1 MCRRLLRSGLDPCLE
16 PGREEK
22 SKSVLFA
29 WWTSGLVGGKK
40 VNEPV
45 DDCDVA
51 RALET
56 ARESGLI
63 SLSKECGIAVRDV

>member
-1 MCRRLLRSGLDPCLE
+1 M
-16 PGREEK
+16 
-22 SKSVLFA
+22 FA